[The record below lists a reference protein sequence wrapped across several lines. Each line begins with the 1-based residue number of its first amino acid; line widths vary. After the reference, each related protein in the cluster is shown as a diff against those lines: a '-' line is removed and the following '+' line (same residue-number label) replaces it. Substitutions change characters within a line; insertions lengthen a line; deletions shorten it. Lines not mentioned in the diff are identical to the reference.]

1 MTAFAYRTGYR
12 WWTFEAMR
20 RASNARIVLCEISSR
35 RTANCAA
42 SIKEIVVVY
51 TARTEQS
58 RVQTSSTGFNT
69 NRAFTLIRISRL
81 WASFITRI
89 HIEQIRIITWCAVS
103 SSILACLTWINTSL
117 ALSNISIH
125 SWRTVRKA
133 LSPIIK
139 IITIYAGETNRC
151 CEAILTWRNTRLT
164 LWVRVLKLPNWTC
177 QDACIIIKYISS
189 RAACTEWCWSR
200 ASLTV
205 WSARWTN
212 WSDRN
217 ISTWTAKLTRIIR
230 I

>member
-20 RASNARIVLCEISSR
+20 RAGNAGIILCEISSR
-35 RTANCAA
+35 RTASYAA
-42 SIKEIVVVY
+42 RIKKIIVVY

-58 RVQTSSTGFNT
+58 WIQTSSTGLNT

-89 HIEQIRIITWCAVS
+89 HIEQIGIITWCAVS
-103 SSILACLTWINTSL
+103 SSILACLTRINTSL

-139 IITIYAGETNRC
+139 IITIYAG
-151 CEAILTWRNTRLT
+151 
-164 LWVRVLKLPNWTC
+164 
-177 QDACIIIKYISS
+177 
-189 RAACTEWCWSR
+189 
-200 ASLTV
+200 
-205 WSARWTN
+205 
-212 WSDRN
+212 
-217 ISTWTAKLTRIIR
+217 
-230 I
+230 